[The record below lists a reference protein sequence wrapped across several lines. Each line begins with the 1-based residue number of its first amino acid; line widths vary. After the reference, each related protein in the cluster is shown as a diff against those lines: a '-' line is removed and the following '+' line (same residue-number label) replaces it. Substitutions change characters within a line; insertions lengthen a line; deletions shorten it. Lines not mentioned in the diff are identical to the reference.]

1 MRKIDDEVLFEI
13 PRLRIQYAVK
23 NDITALYENIFSNSQ
38 VMCCLL
44 DEKCLSLQ
52 ETQQFVAQHFA

>member
-23 NDITALYENIFSNSQ
+23 NDITALYENIFSNG
-38 VMCCLL
+38 
-44 DEKCLSLQ
+44 
-52 ETQQFVAQHFA
+52 